1 MPRKI
6 RVRSPD
12 VVVLNQAFA
21 RNGCEIR
28 FVDVAGTEP
37 AVIFIHGAGADHA
50 MFEHQAHAL
59 TGAGHRVVLL
69 DLRGHGKSRPN
80 MQPVSSV
87 LFADDIQTLIGNL
100 GLDRPILAGH
110 SLGGNIA
117 QALVRCAPDRYR
129 GLIVMDSAWNTGR
142 LTATERL
149 ELRLAAP
156 GLALIPAR
164 ILPRVMANASTV
176 TDAARTYAI
185 RAFSQLTKAEFLEVW
200 RATVTY
206 VDPDPSYR
214 TPVPL
219 SLIRGAADKT
229 GNIATAMPAWAS
241 AEGIAEVVVPGAG
254 HIVTQD
260 APAAV
265 SGALLTFLD
274 TIGVR
279 R

>member
-1 MPRKI
+1 
-6 RVRSPD
+6 VRRHPD
-12 VVVLNQAFA
+12 RPHRNEFGAERQVTA
-21 RNGCEIR
+21 RC
-28 FVDVAGTEP
+28 
-37 AVIFIHGAGADHA
+37 HS
-50 MFEHQAHAL
+50 Q
-59 TGAGHRVVLL
+59 
-69 DLRGHGKSRPN
+69 SRPN
-80 MQPVSSV
+80 TQPVSSA
-87 LFADDIQTLIGNL
+87 LFAEDIEALIGHL
-100 GLDRPILAGH
+100 GLDRPIIAGH
-110 SLGGNIA
+110 SLGGNVA
-117 QALVRCAPDRYR
+117 QALARRAPDRYR

-142 LTATERL
+142 LTATGRL
-149 ELRLAAP
+149 ALRLAAP

-164 ILPRVMANASTV
+164 ILPRVMANASMVADT
-176 TDAARTYAI
+176 ARTYAI

-219 SLIRGAADKT
+219 LLIRGAADKT

-274 TIGVR
+274 TLDVR